1 MSRRNKAR
9 AAVKIAR
16 KRSAALAACA
26 MRWET
31 TRSDALIMLASGIC
45 RDRSGVITKEVAE
58 AMLSRGER

>member
-1 MSRRNKAR
+1 MSDEE
-9 AAVKIAR
+9 
-16 KRSAALAACA
+16 KRSSALRACA

-58 AMLSRGER
+58 AMLNRGER